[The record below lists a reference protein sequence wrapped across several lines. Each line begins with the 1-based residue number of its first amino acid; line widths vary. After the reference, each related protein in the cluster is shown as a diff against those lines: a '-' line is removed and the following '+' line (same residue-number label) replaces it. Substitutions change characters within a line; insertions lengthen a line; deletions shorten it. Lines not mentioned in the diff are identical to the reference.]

1 MVLPRLYLAAGE
13 RSRLSAAEPQI
24 TVRAIPDPDPR
35 SPSRTGAG
43 ASIPGR
49 REPLMGSGPQLSLET
64 KSRNG
69 VACVAVRGELDM
81 ATARR
86 LDGCLAPFENEGVS
100 AIVLDLRGLTF
111 IDSFGLRALLRARD
125 RAEKNL
131 HRVILVGA
139 NASARRL
146 FEITRTEF
154 LLDDPETADVL
165 SRFVGSESR
174 GTGQA
179 LAAVL
184 NIDARVA

>member
-1 MVLPRLYLAAGE
+1 
-13 RSRLSAAEPQI
+13 
-24 TVRAIPDPDPR
+24 
-35 SPSRTGAG
+35 
-43 ASIPGR
+43 
-49 REPLMGSGPQLSLET
+49 MGSGPQFTIET

-69 VACVAVRGELDM
+69 VACVAIRGELDM
-81 ATARR
+81 ATAPR
-86 LDGCLAPFENEGVS
+86 LDGFLAPYEDDGVS
-100 AIVLDLRGLTF
+100 AIILDLRKLTF
-111 IDSFGLRALLRARD
+111 LDSFGLRALLRARD
-125 RAEKNL
+125 RAEENL
-131 HRVILVGA
+131 HQVILVGA

>member
-1 MVLPRLYLAAGE
+1 MENCSATSLAILAAA
-13 RSRLSAAEPQI
+13 L
-24 TVRAIPDPDPR
+24 
-35 SPSRTGAG
+35 AG
-43 ASIPGR
+43 Y
-49 REPLMGSGPQLSLET
+49 Q
-64 KSRNG
+64 
-69 VACVAVRGELDM
+69 
-81 ATARR
+81 
-86 LDGCLAPFENEGVS
+86 
-100 AIVLDLRGLTF
+100 
-111 IDSFGLRALLRARD
+111 RARD

>member
-1 MVLPRLYLAAGE
+1 
-13 RSRLSAAEPQI
+13 
-24 TVRAIPDPDPR
+24 
-35 SPSRTGAG
+35 
-43 ASIPGR
+43 
-49 REPLMGSGPQLSLET
+49 MGSGPQLSLET

-69 VACVAVRGELDM
+69 VACVAIRGELDM
-81 ATARR
+81 ATAPR
-86 LDGCLAPFENEGVS
+86 LDGFLAPYEDEGVS
-100 AIVLDLRGLTF
+100 AIILDLRKLTF

-154 LLDDPETADVL
+154 LLDDPDTADVL

-179 LAAVL
+179 LAAAL
-184 NIDARVA
+184 NVDARVA